1 MFNDFFFFKTM
12 PFMRYVEKYC
22 SAEEI
27 TDENT
32 LRRMHFT
39 CWVTQIINTHL
50 DYVLLI
56 GFPRQQPLRESA
68 SVLRL
73 YVHCLSSSCVLL
85 ETSYQFR

>member
-1 MFNDFFFFKTM
+1 MFNYFFLKTM
-12 PFMRYVEKYC
+12 SFMRYVEKYC

-32 LRRMHFT
+32 LRCMHFA
-39 CWVTQIINTHL
+39 CWVIQITNAHL

-56 GFPRQQPLRESA
+56 AFPRQQPLRESA

-73 YVHCLSSSCVLL
+73 YVYCLSSSYVLL
-85 ETSYQFR
+85 KTSYQFR